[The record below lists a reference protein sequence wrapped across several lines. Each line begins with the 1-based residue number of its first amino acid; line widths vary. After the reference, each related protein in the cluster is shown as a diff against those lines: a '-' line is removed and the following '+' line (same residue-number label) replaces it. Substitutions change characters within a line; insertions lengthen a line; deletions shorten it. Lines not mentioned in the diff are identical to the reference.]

1 MYFRKRKLFF
11 FLTEYFLSVR
21 LFESE
26 LDCRVQEISPLKLGQ
41 HGEALKIIYQ
51 HYDHDHDTSMI

>member
-21 LFESE
+21 LFKSKFN
-26 LDCRVQEISPLKLGQ
+26 CRVQEISPSKLGQ
-41 HGEALKIIYQ
+41 RGEALKIIYQ